1 MPDYIYLLKNRL
13 SVHQRNALEHIREAA
28 REAGM
33 TVFLVGG
40 AVRDLTSG
48 SPVFDLDVTVQGN
61 ALKLKKPLEKA
72 GGKLWGEHEPT
83 RTLFFR
89 FPVGVTVEISSA
101 RREEYPKPGKPVY
114 HWDTVLEDLRRR
126 DFTANAMALSL
137 NEHSYGLLMDPL
149 NGVADIEARQLRL
162 VSNYGFI
169 EDPSRLL
176 RATRLVARLG
186 WQLDER
192 TQTRFQN
199 AKEEKA
205 IEALSP
211 HLRGY
216 ELEEIGHE
224 EDGLRVLAAMEAEGW
239 MPYLFPAWTTASVDA
254 PALEEVRK
262 LVTQLQM
269 QGVSPDISAASV
281 HFLTAKLSPKDLA
294 ALKAMFV
301 RPGFVEEWN
310 HLDQAAKDFSKQLSG
325 KEAATPSATW
335 KLFTTAD
342 PQAVLWLGLTTKAP
356 AIQAK
361 YKNFFTVW
369 PEARQKIPYALFQ
382 ELRITPEVPGY
393 EELISRLFLGT
404 IDGELQTE
412 EELRAFLEPYSP
424 PAPPP
429 PVTVRRTRGSKKSE
443 PKARIPVEAEFD
455 GEPPELDDEEAAE
468 EPPGEADEEEDD
480 ESEPEVSLPPA
491 PKKSAKAPVATIPK
505 SQAKSEAKHEV
516 KHEAK
521 HEVKSEA
528 KHEAKQEALH
538 PAGKGHAPPKASVPS
553 AAASPAAMKVP
564 SAPTLHVVTPSKLD
578 KVHVMAKPAKTTAP
592 VVGHASSHPSGHG
605 SGHGHGSASAGKKP
619 VPLKAAVVKSAPAK
633 VVAKP
638 VPSKPVLSKAV
649 KKPVPKPAP
658 AARHAA
664 KNNSHAKKA
673 AVKAPVKANR
683 KPEPVKK
690 SQPAKKS
697 APAKKHR

>member
-13 SVHQRNALEHIREAA
+13 SIHQQNALQHIREAA

-61 ALKLKKPLEKA
+61 ALKLKKTLEKA
-72 GGKLWGEHEPT
+72 GGKLWGEHEPS

-114 HWDTVLEDLRRR
+114 HWDTILEDLRRR

-162 VSNYGFI
+162 VSNYGFL
-169 EDPSRLL
+169 EEPSRLL

-186 WQLDER
+186 WELDER

-211 HLRGY
+211 YHRGY

-224 EDGLRVLAAMEAEGW
+224 EDGLRVLAAMEAQGW
-239 MPYLFPAWTTASVDA
+239 MHHLFPAWSTASADA
-254 PALEEVRK
+254 PGLEEMRK

-269 QGVSPDISAASV
+269 QGVSPDISAASM
-281 HFLTAKLSPKDLA
+281 HYLTARLSPKDLS
-294 ALKAMFV
+294 ALKAMSV
-301 RPGFVEEWN
+301 RPGFVEEWDN
-310 HLDQAAKDFSKQLSG
+310 LDHAAKEFNKQLNG

-342 PQAVLWLGLTTKAP
+342 PQAVLWLGLTSKVP

-369 PEARQKIPYALFQ
+369 PEARQKVPHALLQ

-393 EELISRLFLGT
+393 EEMISGLFLGI
-404 IDGELQTE
+404 IDGKLETE
-412 EELRAFLEPYSP
+412 EQLRAFLEPYSP

-429 PVTVRRTRGSKKSE
+429 PVTVRRTRASKKGAE
-443 PKARIPVEAEFD
+443 PKTKIPVEDAAFD
-455 GEPPELDDEEAAE
+455 GEPLELDDEEASE
-468 EPPGEADEEEDD
+468 EVEEDGGD
-480 ESEPEVSLPPA
+480 EKGEPEDTFA
-491 PKKSAKAPVATIPK
+491 PVAKKSAPVPKNAHAVKESGNGAVKAQATLKPEAPA
-505 SQAKSEAKHEV
+505 AKV
-516 KHEAK
+516 
-521 HEVKSEA
+521 
-528 KHEAKQEALH
+528 
-538 PAGKGHAPPKASVPS
+538 
-553 AAASPAAMKVP
+553 SPAASKA
-564 SAPTLHVVTPSKLD
+564 APNPILHVVAPSKPA
-578 KVHVMAKPAKTTAP
+578 KVHVMAKAAKPTAP
-592 VVGHASSHPSGHG
+592 APSRPV
-605 SGHGHGSASAGKKP
+605 SHGHTAVPAGKKALP
-619 VPLKAAVVKSAPAK
+619 MKAAAVKAVPVKAVPVKAAPA
-633 VVAKP
+633 
-638 VPSKPVLSKAV
+638 KPVLSKAV
-649 KKPVPKPAP
+649 RRVPVKPPP
-658 AARHAA
+658 AAKHAA
-664 KNNSHAKKA
+664 KSTTQAKKA
-673 AVKAPVKANR
+673 APPKPTAKAHKS
-683 KPEPVKK
+683 PEPAKK
-690 SQPAKKS
+690 SLPAKKS
-697 APAKKHR
+697 APARKHR

>member
-13 SVHQRNALEHIREAA
+13 SIHQRNALEHIREAA
-28 REAGM
+28 RDAGM
-33 TVFLVGG
+33 TVFLAGG

-72 GGKLWGEHEPT
+72 GGKVWGEHEPT
-83 RTLFFR
+83 RTLFLR

-199 AKEEKA
+199 AKEEKT

-239 MPYLFPAWTTASVDA
+239 MPYLFPAWTTASADA
-254 PALEEVRK
+254 TALEEMRK

-269 QGVSPDISAASV
+269 QGVSPDISAASF
-281 HFLTAKLSPKDLA
+281 HFLTAKLSTKDLA
-294 ALKAMFV
+294 ALKGMFV

-310 HLDQAAKDFSKQLSG
+310 NLDHAAKDFNKQLSG
-325 KEAATPSATW
+325 KDAATPSATW

-342 PQAVLWLGLTTKAP
+342 PQAVLWLGLTSKSP

-382 ELRITPEVPGY
+382 ELRITPEVPRY
-393 EELISRLFLGT
+393 DELIARLFLGT
-404 IDGELQTE
+404 IDGELETE
-412 EELRAFLEPYSP
+412 GQLRAFLEPYSP

-429 PVTVRRTRGSKKSE
+429 PVTVRRTRGSKKTE
-443 PKARIPVEAEFD
+443 PKAKIPVEAEFD
-455 GEPPELDDEEAAE
+455 GEPPELDDEDAAE
-468 EPPGEADEEEDD
+468 EPVEEADDEED
-480 ESEPEVSLPPA
+480 EPEVSLPPL
-491 PKKSAKAPVATIPK
+491 PKKNATAPVTTIPR
-505 SQAKSEAKHEV
+505 
-516 KHEAK
+516 
-521 HEVKSEA
+521 SEA
-528 KHEAKQEALH
+528 KHEATKAH
-538 PAGKGHAPPKASVPS
+538 SSPKANAPG
-553 AAASPAAMKVP
+553 AAASPAASKTA
-564 SAPTLHVVTPSKLD
+564 STLHVVAPSKPD
-578 KVHVMAKPAKTTAP
+578 KVHVMAKPAKAI
-592 VVGHASSHPSGHG
+592 
-605 SGHGHGSASAGKKP
+605 
-619 VPLKAAVVKSAPAK
+619 AAAPA
-633 VVAKP
+633 P
-638 VPSKPVLSKAV
+638 GHT
-649 KKPVPKPAP
+649 PKPAP
-658 AARHAA
+658 AAKQALPMKATAAKPAPAKAAAKPVPAKSIPSKPVPAKPVLSKLVKRPPAKPAPVAKHAA
-664 KNNSHAKKA
+664 KNSTHAKKA
-673 AVKAPVKANR
+673 TVKAPVKPHKKA
-683 KPEPVKK
+683 EPLKK
-690 SQPAKKS
+690 SHPAKKA
-697 APAKKHR
+697 APARKHR

>member
-13 SVHQRNALEHIREAA
+13 SIHQQNALEHIRAAA

-61 ALKLKKPLEKA
+61 ALKLKKTLEKA
-72 GGKLWGEHEPT
+72 GGKLWGEHEPS

-114 HWDTVLEDLRRR
+114 HWDTILEDLRRR

-186 WQLDER
+186 WELDER
-192 TQTRFQN
+192 TRTRFQN

-211 HLRGY
+211 YNRGY

-239 MPYLFPAWTTASVDA
+239 MHSLFAPWSTASADQT
-254 PALEEVRK
+254 ALEEMRK
-262 LVTQLQM
+262 LATQLQM
-269 QGVSPDISAASV
+269 QGVSPDISAAST
-281 HFLTAKLSPKDLA
+281 HFLTAKLAPKDLA

-310 HLDQAAKDFSKQLSG
+310 NLDHGAKEFNKQLSG

-342 PQAVLWLGLTTKAP
+342 PQAVLWLGLTSKSP
-356 AIQAK
+356 VIQGK
-361 YKNFFTVW
+361 YKSFFTVW
-369 PEARQKIPYALFQ
+369 PEARQKIPHALLQ

-393 EELISRLFLGT
+393 EAMISGLFLGV
-404 IDGELQTE
+404 IDGKLETE
-412 EELRAFLEPYSP
+412 EQLRAFLEPYSP

-429 PVTVRRTRGSKKSE
+429 PVTVRRTRGSKKAGE
-443 PKARIPVEAEFD
+443 AKAKIPV
-455 GEPPELDDEEAAE
+455 EEAAE
-468 EPPGEADEEEDD
+468 ESAFDAEPLDLDD
-480 ESEPEVSLPPA
+480 E
-491 PKKSAKAPVATIPK
+491 
-505 SQAKSEAKHEV
+505 
-516 KHEAK
+516 
-521 HEVKSEA
+521 
-528 KHEAKQEALH
+528 
-538 PAGKGHAPPKASVPS
+538 
-553 AAASPAAMKVP
+553 
-564 SAPTLHVVTPSKLD
+564 
-578 KVHVMAKPAKTTAP
+578 
-592 VVGHASSHPSGHG
+592 
-605 SGHGHGSASAGKKP
+605 
-619 VPLKAAVVKSAPAK
+619 
-633 VVAKP
+633 
-638 VPSKPVLSKAV
+638 
-649 KKPVPKPAP
+649 
-658 AARHAA
+658 
-664 KNNSHAKKA
+664 
-673 AVKAPVKANR
+673 
-683 KPEPVKK
+683 
-690 SQPAKKS
+690 
-697 APAKKHR
+697 

>member
-13 SVHQRNALEHIREAA
+13 SIHQRNALEHIRSAA

-61 ALKLKKPLEKA
+61 ALKLKKALEKA
-72 GGKLWGEHEPT
+72 GGKLWGEHEPS

-114 HWDTVLEDLRRR
+114 HWDTILEDLRRR

-169 EDPSRLL
+169 EDPARLL

-199 AKEEKA
+199 SKDEKA

-211 HLRGY
+211 YLRGY
-216 ELEEIGHE
+216 ELEEIAHE

-239 MPYLFPAWTTASVDA
+239 MQALFPAWTTAAADA
-254 PALEEVRK
+254 PALEEMRK

-281 HFLTAKLSPKDLA
+281 HYLTEKLAPKDLA
-294 ALKAMFV
+294 ALKALFV

-310 HLDQAAKDFSKQLSG
+310 NLDNAAKEFNKQLSG

-342 PQAVLWLGLTTKAP
+342 PQAVLWLGLTSKSP

-369 PEARQKIPYALFQ
+369 PEAKQKVPHALFQ

-393 EELISRLFLGT
+393 EEMISLLFLGI
-404 IDGELQTE
+404 IDGKLETDEQ
-412 EELRAFLEPYSP
+412 LRAFLQPYSP

-429 PVTVRRTRGSKKSE
+429 PVTVRRTRGSKKSGE
-443 PKARIPVEAEFD
+443 AKKIAVEEAAFD
-455 GEPPELDDEEAAE
+455 GDALELDDENAAE
-468 EPPGEADEEEDD
+468 DIVEDVDADADDDDSEPPI
-480 ESEPEVSLPPA
+480 SIPPA
-491 PKKSAKAPVATIPK
+491 PKKSAAPKKSVAENGAEK
-505 SQAKSEAKHEV
+505 QAPHPTASAKHE
-516 KHEAK
+516 
-521 HEVKSEA
+521 
-528 KHEAKQEALH
+528 
-538 PAGKGHAPPKASVPS
+538 
-553 AAASPAAMKVP
+553 
-564 SAPTLHVVTPSKLD
+564 
-578 KVHVMAKPAKTTAP
+578 P
-592 VVGHASSHPSGHG
+592 V
-605 SGHGHGSASAGKKP
+605 
-619 VPLKAAVVKSAPAK
+619 
-633 VVAKP
+633 
-638 VPSKPVLSKAV
+638 
-649 KKPVPKPAP
+649 
-658 AARHAA
+658 
-664 KNNSHAKKA
+664 
-673 AVKAPVKANR
+673 AVKAPVVAKPAPGPSLHVVAPGKTAKVHVMV
-683 KPEPVKK
+683 KPEKPAPATAKGAPIQPHKPAASHAPSHPPSHAQAPAKKATPIKAAAKATHAKAVSSKAAPAKPAKHPAVKAAPPAKTAAKNGSHGKKAVAKAPAKPVHKK
-690 SQPAKKS
+690 PEPAKKS
-697 APAKKHR
+697 APAKKAAPAKKHR

>member
-13 SVHQRNALEHIREAA
+13 SIHQRNALDHIRQAA

-61 ALKLKKPLEKA
+61 ALKLKKALEKA
-72 GGKLWGEHEPT
+72 GGKLWGEHEPS

-114 HWDTVLEDLRRR
+114 YWDTILEDLRRR

-169 EDPSRLL
+169 EDPARLL

-186 WQLDER
+186 WELDER

-205 IEALSP
+205 IEALSAYN
-211 HLRGY
+211 RGY

-239 MPYLFPAWTTASVDA
+239 MHSLFPAWSTASADA
-254 PALEEVRK
+254 AALEEMRK

-269 QGVSPDISAASV
+269 QGVSPDISAASM
-281 HFLTAKLSPKDLA
+281 HYLTAKLSAKDLSS
-294 ALKAMFV
+294 LKSMFV

-310 HLDQAAKDFSKQLSG
+310 HLDHAAKEFNKQLTG

-335 KLFTTAD
+335 KLFTSGD
-342 PQAVLWLGLTTKAP
+342 PQAVLWLGLTSKAP
-356 AIQAK
+356 AVQAK

-369 PEARQKIPYALFQ
+369 PEARQKIPHALLQ

-393 EELISRLFLGT
+393 DEMISRLFLGV
-404 IDGELQTE
+404 IDGHLETE
-412 EELRAFLEPYSP
+412 EQLRAFLEPYSP

-429 PVTVRRTRGSKKSE
+429 PVTVRRTRGSRKTAEAKN
-443 PKARIPVEAEFD
+443 KIPLEAAFD
-455 GEPPELDDEEAAE
+455 GDALDL
-468 EPPGEADEEEDD
+468 DEEEAGEEVVE
-480 ESEPEVSLPPA
+480 ESEEDEGETPVSLPPVA
-491 PKKSAKAPVATIPK
+491 KKGASATRKSLPETMPVPPA
-505 SQAKSEAKHEV
+505 AKSSAP
-516 KHEAK
+516 
-521 HEVKSEA
+521 VKSEA
-528 KHEAKQEALH
+528 PAAK
-538 PAGKGHAPPKASVPS
+538 
-553 AAASPAAMKVP
+553 ASPASAKAAP
-564 SAPTLHVVTPSKLD
+564 SPTLHVVAPGKQA
-578 KVHVMAKPAKTTAP
+578 KVHVMAKPAKPSPPAP
-592 VVGHASSHPSGHG
+592 ARAVSHPPSHT
-605 SGHGHGSASAGKKP
+605 HGSANKKATPMKAAPAKAAAAKP
-619 VPLKAAVVKSAPAK
+619 VPAKSVPHKVVPRPVVKAASAIKPVAKSNTHGKKTAAKAPAK
-633 VVAKP
+633 VH
-638 VPSKPVLSKAV
+638 
-649 KKPVPKPAP
+649 KK
-658 AARHAA
+658 
-664 KNNSHAKKA
+664 S
-673 AVKAPVKANR
+673 
-683 KPEPVKK
+683 EPVKK
-690 SQPAKKS
+690 SQPAKKP
-697 APAKKHR
+697 APARKHR

>member
-13 SVHQRNALEHIREAA
+13 SIHQRNALEHIRLAA

-61 ALKLKKPLEKA
+61 ALKLKKALEKA
-72 GGKLWGEHEPT
+72 GGKLWGEHEPS

-114 HWDTVLEDLRRR
+114 HWDTILEDLRRR

-169 EDPSRLL
+169 EDPARLL

-199 AKEEKA
+199 SKEEKA

-211 HLRGY
+211 YHRGY
-216 ELEEIGHE
+216 ELEEIAHE

-239 MPYLFPAWTTASVDA
+239 MQALFPAWTTASADA
-254 PALEEVRK
+254 PALEEMRK

-281 HFLTAKLSPKDLA
+281 QYLTAKLAHKDLA
-294 ALKAMFV
+294 ALKALFV

-310 HLDQAAKDFSKQLSG
+310 NLDNAAKEFNKQLSG

-342 PQAVLWLGLTTKAP
+342 PQAVLWLGLTTKTP

-369 PEARQKIPYALFQ
+369 PEARQKVPHALFQ

-393 EELISRLFLGT
+393 DEMLSQLFLGI
-404 IDGELQTE
+404 IDGKLESE
-412 EELRAFLEPYSP
+412 EQLRAFLEPYSP

-429 PVTVRRTRGSKKSE
+429 PVTVRRTRGSKKSGE
-443 PKARIPVEAEFD
+443 AKKIAVEEAAFD
-455 GEPPELDDEEAAE
+455 GDALELDDDEVVEDL
-468 EPPGEADEEEDD
+468 ADEPEEDD
-480 ESEPEVSLPPA
+480 GELPIPPA
-491 PKKSAKAPVATIPK
+491 PKKSVASKK
-505 SQAKSEAKHEV
+505 SLPENGAEQGTPHPAVSAKHEPVAV
-516 KHEAK
+516 KAPAA
-521 HEVKSEA
+521 VK
-528 KHEAKQEALH
+528 
-538 PAGKGHAPPKASVPS
+538 P
-553 AAASPAAMKVP
+553 AASPAHHAV
-564 SAPTLHVVTPSKLD
+564 APGKTA
-578 KVHVMAKPAKTTAP
+578 KVHVMAKPTKVASSPTAHRAP
-592 VVGHASSHPSGHG
+592 VQPAKSAAGHASAGHASSHPPSHPP
-605 SGHGHGSASAGKKP
+605 AKKATP
-619 VPLKAAVVKSAPAK
+619 IKAAVKAAPVKGVS
-633 VVAKP
+633 
-638 VPSKPVLSKAV
+638 SKAV
-649 KKPVPKPAP
+649 PAKPAKRPVAKPAP
-658 AARHAA
+658 AAKTVA
-664 KNNSHAKKA
+664 KNSNHANHGKKA
-673 AVKAPVKANR
+673 VAKAPAKPVHK
-683 KPEPVKK
+683 KPEL
-690 SQPAKKS
+690 AKKS
-697 APAKKHR
+697 APAKKAVPAKKHR

>member
-13 SVHQRNALEHIREAA
+13 SIHQRNALEHIRSAA

-61 ALKLKKPLEKA
+61 ALKLKKTLEKS
-72 GGKLWGEHEPT
+72 GGKLWGEHEPS

-89 FPVGVTVEISSA
+89 FPVGGTVEISSA

-114 HWDTVLEDLRRR
+114 HWDTILEDLRRR

-162 VSNYGFI
+162 VSNYGFL
-169 EDPSRLL
+169 EEPSRLL

-199 AKEEKA
+199 SKEEGA
-205 IEALSP
+205 IEALSAY
-211 HLRGY
+211 HRGY

-239 MPYLFPAWTTASVDA
+239 MHHLFPAWTTAQADA
-254 PALEEVRK
+254 AALEEMRK

-269 QGVSPDISAASV
+269 QGVSPDISAVSV
-281 HFLTAKLSPKDLA
+281 HYLTAKLSAKDLA
-294 ALKAMFV
+294 ALKATFV

-310 HLDQAAKDFSKQLSG
+310 NLDHAAKEFNKQLLG

-342 PQAVLWLGLTTKAP
+342 PQAVLWLGLTSKSP
-356 AIQAK
+356 AVQAK

-369 PEARQKIPYALFQ
+369 PEARQKVPHALLQ

-393 EELISRLFLGT
+393 EEMISGLFLGV
-404 IDGELQTE
+404 IDGKLESE
-412 EELRAFLEPYSP
+412 EQLRAFLEPYSP

-429 PVTVRRTRGSKKSE
+429 PVTIRRSRGSKKTGE
-443 PKARIPVEAEFD
+443 AKGKIPVEAAEAAFEGD
-455 GEPPELDDEEAAE
+455 PLELDDEDLVEEA
-468 EPPGEADEEEDD
+468 EDD
-480 ESEPEVSLPPA
+480 EETEPTVSLPPP
-491 PKKSAKAPVATIPK
+491 PKKI
-505 SQAKSEAKHEV
+505 
-516 KHEAK
+516 
-521 HEVKSEA
+521 
-528 KHEAKQEALH
+528 
-538 PAGKGHAPPKASVPS
+538 
-553 AAASPAAMKVP
+553 
-564 SAPTLHVVTPSKLD
+564 
-578 KVHVMAKPAKTTAP
+578 
-592 VVGHASSHPSGHG
+592 
-605 SGHGHGSASAGKKP
+605 
-619 VPLKAAVVKSAPAK
+619 
-633 VVAKP
+633 VVA
-638 VPSKPVLSKAV
+638 
-649 KKPVPKPAP
+649 
-658 AARHAA
+658 
-664 KNNSHAKKA
+664 AKK
-673 AVKAPVKANR
+673 
-683 KPEPVKK
+683 
-690 SQPAKKS
+690 
-697 APAKKHR
+697 

>member
-1 MPDYIYLLKNRL
+1 MPHYIYLLKNRL
-13 SVHQRNALEHIREAA
+13 SIHQQNALEHIRAAA

-48 SPVFDLDVTVQGN
+48 SPVLDLDVTVQGN

-169 EDPSRLL
+169 EDPARLL

-205 IEALSP
+205 IEALSAY
-211 HLRGY
+211 HRGY

-239 MPYLFPAWTTASVDA
+239 MHSLFAPWSPASADQT
-254 PALEEVRK
+254 ALEEMRK

-269 QGVSPDISAASV
+269 QGVSPDISAASM
-281 HFLTAKLSPKDLA
+281 HFLTAKLAPKDLS

-301 RPGFVEEWN
+301 RPGFVEEWDN
-310 HLDQAAKDFSKQLSG
+310 LDHAAKEFNKQLSG

-342 PQAVLWLGLTTKAP
+342 PQAVLWLGLTSKAP
-356 AIQAK
+356 AVQAK

-369 PEARQKIPYALFQ
+369 PEARQKIPHALLQ

-393 EELISRLFLGT
+393 DEMISRLFLGV
-404 IDGELQTE
+404 IDGELETE
-412 EELRAFLEPYSP
+412 EQLRAFLEPYSP

-429 PVTVRRTRGSKKSE
+429 PVTVRRTRGSKKSAE
-443 PKARIPVEAEFD
+443 KSKVAVEAAFD
-455 GEPPELDDEEAAE
+455 GDADDALPLDDDEAAE
-468 EPPGEADEEEDD
+468 EPVEDVEDEDEGEGEGD
-480 ESEPEVSLPPA
+480 SEP
-491 PKKSAKAPVATIPK
+491 PV
-505 SQAKSEAKHEV
+505 
-516 KHEAK
+516 
-521 HEVKSEA
+521 
-528 KHEAKQEALH
+528 
-538 PAGKGHAPPKASVPS
+538 
-553 AAASPAAMKVP
+553 
-564 SAPTLHVVTPSKLD
+564 
-578 KVHVMAKPAKTTAP
+578 
-592 VVGHASSHPSGHG
+592 
-605 SGHGHGSASAGKKP
+605 
-619 VPLKAAVVKSAPAK
+619 
-633 VVAKP
+633 
-638 VPSKPVLSKAV
+638 
-649 KKPVPKPAP
+649 
-658 AARHAA
+658 
-664 KNNSHAKKA
+664 
-673 AVKAPVKANR
+673 
-683 KPEPVKK
+683 
-690 SQPAKKS
+690 
-697 APAKKHR
+697 

>member
-13 SVHQRNALEHIREAA
+13 SLHQRNALDQIRLAA

-61 ALKLKKPLEKA
+61 ALKLKKTLEKA
-72 GGKLWGEHEPT
+72 GGKLWGEHEPS

-101 RREEYPKPGKPVY
+101 RREEYPKPGKPIY
-114 HWDTVLEDLRRR
+114 HWDTILEDLRRR

-169 EDPSRLL
+169 EDPARLL

-199 AKEEKA
+199 SKEEKA
-205 IEALSP
+205 IEALSAY
-211 HLRGY
+211 HRGY

-239 MPYLFPAWTTASVDA
+239 MHYLFPAWTTASADA
-254 PALEEVRK
+254 TALEEMRK

-269 QGVSPDISAASV
+269 QGVSPDISAVSV
-281 HFLTAKLSPKDLA
+281 HYLTAKLSAKDLA
-294 ALKAMFV
+294 ALKALFV

-310 HLDQAAKDFSKQLSG
+310 SLDNAAKEFNKQLMG

-335 KLFTTAD
+335 KLFTSAD
-342 PQAVLWLGLTTKAP
+342 PQAVLWLGLTSKSP
-356 AIQAK
+356 AVQAK

-369 PEARQKIPYALFQ
+369 PEARQKVPHALLQ

-393 EELISRLFLGT
+393 DEMISRLFLGV
-404 IDGELQTE
+404 IDGNLETE
-412 EELRAFLEPYSP
+412 EQLRAFLGPYSP

-429 PVTVRRTRGSKKSE
+429 PVTVRRTRGSKKSGE
-443 PKARIPVEAEFD
+443 KTKVLVEAAFD
-455 GEPPELDDEEAAE
+455 GDADDVLPLDEEEPAE
-468 EPPGEADEEEDD
+468 EPIEDAEDEDD
-480 ESEPEVSLPPA
+480 GDTEPPVSLPPA
-491 PKKSAKAPVATIPK
+491 AKKAAPAPRK
-505 SQAKSEAKHEV
+505 SPAESQPVPPPISPAVKPSPSTRPEAP
-516 KHEAK
+516 
-521 HEVKSEA
+521 SS
-528 KHEAKQEALH
+528 
-538 PAGKGHAPPKASVPS
+538 KG
-553 AAASPAAMKVP
+553 SPAAAKSTP
-564 SAPTLHVVTPSKLD
+564 SPALHVVAPAKQA
-578 KVHVMAKPAKTTAP
+578 KVHVMAKQPAKPAP
-592 VVGHASSHPSGHG
+592 PPPPPPNRGHSSKPFPNHAPSHPHAPSH
-605 SGHGHGSASAGKKP
+605 SHAPAGKKALP
-619 VPLKAAVVKSAPAK
+619 MKPLPAKAAAAKHVPAKSVPSKSVPAK
-633 VVAKP
+633 VVRGPVAKP
-638 VPSKPVLSKAV
+638 AVKHGPPSKKT
-649 KKPVPKPAP
+649 
-658 AARHAA
+658 
-664 KNNSHAKKA
+664 
-673 AVKAPVKANR
+673 AVKAPVK
-683 KPEPVKK
+683 VHKK
-690 SQPAKKS
+690 SEPAKKS
-697 APAKKHR
+697 HPAKKPVPARKHK

>member
-13 SVHQRNALEHIREAA
+13 SPHQQNALQHIREAA
-28 REAGM
+28 RDAGM
-33 TVFLVGG
+33 TIFLVGG

-72 GGKLWGEHEPT
+72 GGKLWGEHEPS

-114 HWDTVLEDLRRR
+114 HWDTILEDLRRR

-169 EDPSRLL
+169 EEPSRLL

-186 WQLDER
+186 WELDER

-199 AKEEKA
+199 AKEENA

-211 HLRGY
+211 YHRGY

-224 EDGLRVLAAMEAEGW
+224 DDGLRVLTAMEAQGW
-239 MPYLFPAWTTASVDA
+239 MHHLFPAWSTASADA
-254 PALEEVRK
+254 PGLEEMRK

-269 QGVSPDISAASV
+269 QSVSPDISAASM
-281 HFLTAKLSPKDLA
+281 HFLTAKLSPKDLT

-301 RPGFVEEWN
+301 RPGFVEEWDN
-310 HLDQAAKDFSKQLSG
+310 LDHAAREFNKQLSG

-342 PQAVLWLGLTTKAP
+342 PQAVLWLGLTSKSP
-356 AIQAK
+356 LIQAK

-369 PEARQKIPYALFQ
+369 PEARQKVPHALFQ
-382 ELRITPEVPGY
+382 EMRITPEVPGY
-393 EELISRLFLGT
+393 EEMMSGLFLGV
-404 IDGELQTE
+404 IDGKLETE
-412 EELRAFLEPYSP
+412 EQLRAFLEPYSP

-429 PVTVRRTRGSKKSE
+429 PVTVRRTRGSKKSGE
-443 PKARIPVEAEFD
+443 AKAKIPVEDAGFD
-455 GEPPELDDEEAAE
+455 GEPLDLDEEEAEPIEEVEVEVEDEEA
-468 EPPGEADEEEDD
+468 
-480 ESEPEVSLPPA
+480 ESEPEPEDSFPPVVKKSAPA
-491 PKKSAKAPVATIPK
+491 PKKTLPASESGNGAKTQAAPKPEAPA
-505 SQAKSEAKHEV
+505 AK
-516 KHEAK
+516 
-521 HEVKSEA
+521 
-528 KHEAKQEALH
+528 
-538 PAGKGHAPPKASVPS
+538 
-553 AAASPAAMKVP
+553 ASPAAAKAAP
-564 SAPTLHVVTPSKLD
+564 TPTLHVVAPSKPA
-578 KVHVMAKPAKTTAP
+578 KVHVMAKAAAKPAPPPPSHAH
-592 VVGHASSHPSGHG
+592 GHAHPPVP
-605 SGHGHGSASAGKKP
+605 AGKKALP
-619 VPLKAAVVKSAPAK
+619 MKGAAAKAAPSKAAT
-633 VVAKP
+633 AKP
-638 VPSKPVLSKAV
+638 VPSKAAKHVPAKQAPGAKAAV
-649 KKPVPKPAP
+649 KSAVP
-658 AARHAA
+658 
-664 KNNSHAKKA
+664 AKKA
-673 AVKAPVKANR
+673 APPKSPVKAHKNH
-683 KPEPVKK
+683 E
-690 SQPAKKS
+690 PAKKTLPAKKA

>member
-13 SVHQRNALEHIREAA
+13 SLHQRNALEHIRAAA

-33 TVFLVGG
+33 TVFLAGG

-61 ALKLKKPLEKA
+61 ALKLKKALEKA
-72 GGKLWGEHEPT
+72 GGKLWGEHEPS

-114 HWDTVLEDLRRR
+114 HWDTILEDLRRR

-149 NGVADIEARQLRL
+149 NGVADIEARHLRL

-176 RATRLVARLG
+176 RATRLAARLG
-186 WQLDER
+186 WELDER

-199 AKEEKA
+199 AKEEKS
-205 IEALSP
+205 IEALAP

-224 EDGLRVLAAMEAEGW
+224 EDGLKVLAAMEAQGW
-239 MPYLFPAWTTASVDA
+239 MQYLFPAWTTAAADA
-254 PALEEVRK
+254 TALEEMRK

-269 QGVSPDISAASV
+269 QGVNPDISAASV
-281 HFLTAKLSPKDLA
+281 HHLTAKLASKDLA
-294 ALKAMFV
+294 ALKALFV

-310 HLDQAAKDFSKQLSG
+310 NLDHAAKEFNKQLSG

-335 KLFTTAD
+335 KLFTSAD
-342 PQAVLWLGLTTKAP
+342 PQAVLWLGLTSKTP

-369 PEARQKIPYALFQ
+369 PEARQKIPHALFQ
-382 ELRITPEVPGY
+382 EMRITPEVPGY
-393 EELISRLFLGT
+393 DEMISGLFLGT
-404 IDGELQTE
+404 IDGKLETE
-412 EELRAFLEPYSP
+412 EQLRAFLAPYSP

-429 PVTVRRTRGSKKSE
+429 PVTVRRTRGSKKSAE
-443 PKARIPVEAEFD
+443 PKAKIPEEAVFD
-455 GEPPELDDEEAAE
+455 SEPVDLDEEDVPDEADDDEDSHDDNLEDGPPPPPRKSAAAPAKA
-468 EPPGEADEEEDD
+468 EPKP
-480 ESEPEVSLPPA
+480 
-491 PKKSAKAPVATIPK
+491 AKAP
-505 SQAKSEAKHEV
+505 
-516 KHEAK
+516 
-521 HEVKSEA
+521 
-528 KHEAKQEALH
+528 
-538 PAGKGHAPPKASVPS
+538 
-553 AAASPAAMKVP
+553 AAARTTS
-564 SAPTLHVVTPSKLD
+564 SPTLHVLAPSKPD
-578 KVHVMAKPAKTTAP
+578 KVHVMAKPAKPEAP
-592 VVGHASSHPSGHG
+592 PPPVPAP
-605 SGHGHGSASAGKKP
+605 AGKKALP
-619 VPLKAAVVKSAPAK
+619 IKSAPVKATPAK
-633 VVAKP
+633 GVAAKALPAKTAKP
-638 VPSKPVLSKAV
+638 AKAV
-649 KKPVPKPAP
+649 KKAPVKAAP
-658 AARHAA
+658 VVKHAA
-664 KNNSHAKKA
+664 KSASHAKKA
-673 AVKAPVKANR
+673 PLKPAAKAHK

-690 SQPAKKS
+690 SHPSKKS
-697 APAKKHR
+697 VPVKKHR

>member
-13 SVHQRNALEHIREAA
+13 SIHQRNALDHIRQAA

-61 ALKLKKPLEKA
+61 ALKLKKTLEKA
-72 GGKLWGEHEPT
+72 GGKLWGEHEPS

-114 HWDTVLEDLRRR
+114 HWDTILEDLRRR

-169 EDPSRLL
+169 EDPARLL

-186 WQLDER
+186 WELDER

-205 IEALSP
+205 IEALSAYN
-211 HLRGY
+211 RGY

-239 MPYLFPAWTTASVDA
+239 MHSLFPPWTTASADA
-254 PALEEVRK
+254 AALEEMRK

-269 QGVSPDISAASV
+269 QGVSPDISAVSV
-281 HFLTAKLSPKDLA
+281 HYLTAKLSAKDLS

-310 HLDQAAKDFSKQLSG
+310 NLDHAAKEFNKQLTG

-335 KLFTTAD
+335 KLFTSAD
-342 PQAVLWLGLTTKAP
+342 PQAVLWLGLTSKVP
-356 AIQAK
+356 AVQAK

-369 PEARQKIPYALFQ
+369 PEARQKVPHALLQ

-393 EELISRLFLGT
+393 DEMISRLFLGV
-404 IDGELQTE
+404 IDGNLETE
-412 EELRAFLEPYSP
+412 EQLRAFLEPYSP

-429 PVTVRRTRGSKKSE
+429 PVTVRRTRGSRKTGEAKN
-443 PKARIPVEAEFD
+443 KIPI
-455 GEPPELDDEEAAE
+455 EAAFRSLSPFH
-468 EPPGEADEEEDD
+468 EP
-480 ESEPEVSLPPA
+480 LPACQARSRSATSWSMA
-491 PKKSAKAPVATIPK
+491 PS
-505 SQAKSEAKHEV
+505 SQTK
-516 KHEAK
+516 
-521 HEVKSEA
+521 
-528 KHEAKQEALH
+528 
-538 PAGKGHAPPKASVPS
+538 
-553 AAASPAAMKVP
+553 
-564 SAPTLHVVTPSKLD
+564 
-578 KVHVMAKPAKTTAP
+578 
-592 VVGHASSHPSGHG
+592 
-605 SGHGHGSASAGKKP
+605 
-619 VPLKAAVVKSAPAK
+619 
-633 VVAKP
+633 
-638 VPSKPVLSKAV
+638 
-649 KKPVPKPAP
+649 
-658 AARHAA
+658 
-664 KNNSHAKKA
+664 
-673 AVKAPVKANR
+673 
-683 KPEPVKK
+683 
-690 SQPAKKS
+690 
-697 APAKKHR
+697 

>member
-13 SVHQRNALEHIREAA
+13 SIHQRNALDQITLAA

-72 GGKLWGEHEPT
+72 GGKLWGEHEPS

-114 HWDTVLEDLRRR
+114 HWDTILDDLRRR

-199 AKEEKA
+199 SKEEKA
-205 IEALSP
+205 IEALSAY
-211 HLRGY
+211 HRGY

-239 MPYLFPAWTTASVDA
+239 MHYLFPAWTTAAADA
-254 PALEEVRK
+254 TALEEMRK

-269 QGVSPDISAASV
+269 QGVSPDISAVSV
-281 HFLTAKLSPKDLA
+281 HYLTAKLSPKDLA
-294 ALKAMFV
+294 GLKALFV

-310 HLDQAAKDFSKQLSG
+310 NLDHAAREFNKQLMG

-342 PQAVLWLGLTTKAP
+342 PQAVLWLGLTSKTP
-356 AIQAK
+356 AVQAK

-369 PEARQKIPYALFQ
+369 PEARQKIPHALLQ

-393 EELISRLFLGT
+393 DEMISRLFLGV
-404 IDGELQTE
+404 IDGILETDEQ
-412 EELRAFLEPYSP
+412 LRAFLEPYSP

-429 PVTVRRTRGSKKSE
+429 PVTVRRTRGSKKSGE
-443 PKARIPVEAEFD
+443 KSKVPVEAAFD
-455 GEPPELDDEEAAE
+455 GDADDALQLDEDEAAE
-468 EPPGEADEEEDD
+468 EPIEDVDDEDD
-480 ESEPEVSLPPA
+480 GDSEPPVTLPPA
-491 PKKSAKAPVATIPK
+491 AKKSAPAAKKSPAESQQSSPVEKPSPSTKPEAPPAKAGPSV
-505 SQAKSEAKHEV
+505 AKS
-516 KHEAK
+516 
-521 HEVKSEA
+521 
-528 KHEAKQEALH
+528 
-538 PAGKGHAPPKASVPS
+538 AP
-553 AAASPAAMKVP
+553 SPA
-564 SAPTLHVVTPSKLD
+564 LHVVAPAKQA
-578 KVHVMAKPAKTTAP
+578 KVHVMAKQPGKPTPPPAPPPAP
-592 VVGHASSHPSGHG
+592 NRAQSSKPSPNHAPSHAHP
-605 SGHGHGSASAGKKP
+605 AGKKALP
-619 VPLKAAVVKSAPAK
+619 MKTVPAKAAVAKHVPAK
-633 VVAKP
+633 SVPSKSVPVKMVRGPVAKP
-638 VPSKPVLSKAV
+638 AAVAKPAV
-649 KKPVPKPAP
+649 KHTVPG
-658 AARHAA
+658 
-664 KNNSHAKKA
+664 KKT
-673 AVKAPVKANR
+673 AVKAPVK
-683 KPEPVKK
+683 VQKK
-690 SQPAKKS
+690 LEPAKKPH
-697 APAKKHR
+697 PAKKPVPARKHK

>member
-13 SVHQRNALEHIREAA
+13 SIHQRNALEHIRLAA

-61 ALKLKKPLEKA
+61 ALKLKKTLEKA
-72 GGKLWGEHEPT
+72 GGKLWGEHEPS

-114 HWDTVLEDLRRR
+114 HWDTILEDLRRR

-169 EDPSRLL
+169 EDPARLL

-186 WQLDER
+186 WELDER
-192 TQTRFQN
+192 TRTRFQN
-199 AKEEKA
+199 AKEENA
-205 IEALSP
+205 IEALSAY
-211 HLRGY
+211 HRGY
-216 ELEEIGHE
+216 ELEEIAHE
-224 EDGLRVLAAMEAEGW
+224 EDGLRVLGAMEAEGW
-239 MPYLFPAWTTASVDA
+239 MHHLFPAWTTASADA
-254 PALEEVRK
+254 TALEEMRK

-294 ALKAMFV
+294 ALKATFV
-301 RPGFVEEWN
+301 RPGFIEEWN
-310 HLDQAAKDFSKQLSG
+310 NLDHAAKEFNKQLSG

-342 PQAVLWLGLTTKAP
+342 PQAVLWLGLTSKSP

-369 PEARQKIPYALFQ
+369 PEARQKVPHALLQ

-393 EELISRLFLGT
+393 DEMISRLFLGV
-404 IDGELQTE
+404 IDGNLETE
-412 EELRAFLEPYSP
+412 EQLRAFLEPYSP

-429 PVTVRRTRGSKKSE
+429 PVTVRRTRGSRKSS
-443 PKARIPVEAEFD
+443 EAKSKVPLEAVFD
-455 GEPPELDDEEAAE
+455 GEAL
-468 EPPGEADEEEDD
+468 EPDEEEVAEEATEDIEED
-480 ESEPEVSLPPA
+480 EGEPPVSLPPA
-491 PKKSAKAPVATIPK
+491 AKKTVGASRQTVPESEPSQGGSKPSSAAKHETPSAKASSTA
-505 SQAKSEAKHEV
+505 AK
-516 KHEAK
+516 
-521 HEVKSEA
+521 
-528 KHEAKQEALH
+528 
-538 PAGKGHAPPKASVPS
+538 
-553 AAASPAAMKVP
+553 AAANPAI
-564 SAPTLHVVTPSKLD
+564 HVVAPSKQA
-578 KVHVMAKPAKTTAP
+578 KVHVMAKPAKPASPPPHRAPSHAPKAATA
-592 VVGHASSHPSGHG
+592 HAPSHAPSHAA
-605 SGHGHGSASAGKKP
+605 SHGHGSVHGSAGKKALP
-619 VPLKAAVVKSAPAK
+619 IKAAPAK
-633 VVAKP
+633 TAAKP
-638 VPSKPVLSKAV
+638 VPSKS
-649 KKPVPKPAP
+649 VPAKIVGRP
-658 AARHAA
+658 AA
-664 KNNSHAKKA
+664 
-673 AVKAPVKANR
+673 
-683 KPEPVKK
+683 KPPQGRAGEED
-690 SQPAKKS
+690 SGKS
-697 APAKKHR
+697 ACKSA

>member
-13 SVHQRNALEHIREAA
+13 SPHQQNALQHIREAA
-28 REAGM
+28 RDAGM
-33 TVFLVGG
+33 TIFLVGG

-72 GGKLWGEHEPT
+72 GGKLWGEHEPS

-114 HWDTVLEDLRRR
+114 HWDTILEDLRRR

-169 EDPSRLL
+169 EEPSRLL

-186 WQLDER
+186 WELDER

-199 AKEEKA
+199 AKEENA

-211 HLRGY
+211 YHRGY

-224 EDGLRVLAAMEAEGW
+224 DDGLRVLTAMEAQGW
-239 MPYLFPAWTTASVDA
+239 MHHLFPAWSTASADA
-254 PALEEVRK
+254 PGLEEMRK

-269 QGVSPDISAASV
+269 QSVSPDISAASM
-281 HFLTAKLSPKDLA
+281 HFLTAKLSPKDLT

-301 RPGFVEEWN
+301 RPGFVEEWDN
-310 HLDQAAKDFSKQLSG
+310 LDHAAREFNKQLSG

-342 PQAVLWLGLTTKAP
+342 PQAVLWLGLTSKSP
-356 AIQAK
+356 LIQAK

-369 PEARQKIPYALFQ
+369 PEARQKVPHALFQ
-382 ELRITPEVPGY
+382 EMRITPEVPGY
-393 EELISRLFLGT
+393 EEMMSGLFLGV
-404 IDGELQTE
+404 IDGKLETE
-412 EELRAFLEPYSP
+412 EQLRAFLEPYSP

-429 PVTVRRTRGSKKSE
+429 PVTVRRTRGSKKSGE
-443 PKARIPVEAEFD
+443 AKAKIPVEDAGFD
-455 GEPPELDDEEAAE
+455 GEPLDLDEEEAEPIEEVEVEVEDEEA
-468 EPPGEADEEEDD
+468 
-480 ESEPEVSLPPA
+480 ESEPEPEDSFPPVVKKSAPA
-491 PKKSAKAPVATIPK
+491 PKKTLPASESGNGAKTQAAPKPEAPA
-505 SQAKSEAKHEV
+505 AK
-516 KHEAK
+516 
-521 HEVKSEA
+521 
-528 KHEAKQEALH
+528 
-538 PAGKGHAPPKASVPS
+538 
-553 AAASPAAMKVP
+553 ASPAAAKAAP
-564 SAPTLHVVTPSKLD
+564 TPTLHVVAPSKPA
-578 KVHVMAKPAKTTAP
+578 KVHVMAKAAAKPAPPPPSHAH
-592 VVGHASSHPSGHG
+592 GHAHPPVP
-605 SGHGHGSASAGKKP
+605 AGKKALP
-619 VPLKAAVVKSAPAK
+619 MKGAAAKAAPSKAAT
-633 VVAKP
+633 AKP
-638 VPSKPVLSKAV
+638 VPSKAAKH
-649 KKPVPKPAP
+649 VPAKQAP
-658 AARHAA
+658 AAKAA
-664 KNNSHAKKA
+664 VKSAVPAKKA
-673 AVKAPVKANR
+673 APPKSPVKAHKNH
-683 KPEPVKK
+683 E
-690 SQPAKKS
+690 PAKKTLPAKKA

>member
-13 SVHQRNALEHIREAA
+13 SIHQRNALEHIRSAA

-61 ALKLKKPLEKA
+61 ALKLKKALEKA
-72 GGKLWGEHEPT
+72 GGKLWGEHEPS

-101 RREEYPKPGKPVY
+101 RREEYPKPGKPLY
-114 HWDTVLEDLRRR
+114 HWSTILEDLRRR

-169 EDPSRLL
+169 EDPARLL

-199 AKEEKA
+199 SKEEKA

-211 HLRGY
+211 YLRGY
-216 ELEEIGHE
+216 ELEEIAHE
-224 EDGLRVLAAMEAEGW
+224 EDGLRVLAAMEAAGW
-239 MPYLFPAWTTASVDA
+239 MQALFPAWTTAAADA
-254 PALEEVRK
+254 PALEEMRK

-281 HFLTAKLSPKDLA
+281 QYLTAKLAPKDLA
-294 ALKAMFV
+294 AIKALFV

-310 HLDQAAKDFSKQLSG
+310 HLDNAAKEFNKQLSG

-342 PQAVLWLGLTTKAP
+342 PQAVLWLGLTSKSP

-369 PEARQKIPYALFQ
+369 PEARQKVPHALFQ

-393 EELISRLFLGT
+393 DEMLSLLFLGI
-404 IDGELQTE
+404 IDGKLESE
-412 EELRAFLEPYSP
+412 EQLRAFLQPYSP

-429 PVTVRRTRGSKKSE
+429 PVTIRRTRGSKKSGE
-443 PKARIPVEAEFD
+443 AKKIAVEEAAFD
-455 GEPPELDDEEAAE
+455 GDALELDDEEAAE
-468 EPPGEADEEEDD
+468 ETVEDADADD
-480 ESEPEVSLPPA
+480 DDSEPPISLPPA
-491 PKKSAKAPVATIPK
+491 AKKSAAPKKSLPENGAEKQAVHSPV
-505 SQAKSEAKHEV
+505 S
-516 KHEAK
+516 
-521 HEVKSEA
+521 
-528 KHEAKQEALH
+528 
-538 PAGKGHAPPKASVPS
+538 
-553 AAASPAAMKVP
+553 
-564 SAPTLHVVTPSKLD
+564 
-578 KVHVMAKPAKTTAP
+578 AKPAP
-592 VVGHASSHPSGHG
+592 V
-605 SGHGHGSASAGKKP
+605 
-619 VPLKAAVVKSAPAK
+619 
-633 VVAKP
+633 
-638 VPSKPVLSKAV
+638 
-649 KKPVPKPAP
+649 
-658 AARHAA
+658 
-664 KNNSHAKKA
+664 
-673 AVKAPVKANR
+673 AVKAPVVSKPAPHPSLHVVAPGKTAKVHVMVKPEKHTPASAKGAPIQPPKPAAGHGPSHGPSHGHAPAKKATPIKAAAKAAPAKAVSSKAVPVKPSKHPAVKAAPAAKTAAKNSSHGKKAVAKAPAKPVHK

-690 SQPAKKS
+690 SAPAKK
-697 APAKKHR
+697 ATPAKKHR

>member
-13 SVHQRNALEHIREAA
+13 SIHQRNALDQIRLAA

-61 ALKLKKPLEKA
+61 ALKLKKTLEKA
-72 GGKLWGEHEPT
+72 GGKLWGEHEPS

-114 HWDTVLEDLRRR
+114 HWDTILEDLRRR

-205 IEALSP
+205 IEALSEY
-211 HLRGY
+211 HRGY

-239 MPYLFPAWTTASVDA
+239 MHSLFPHWTTASADA
-254 PALEEVRK
+254 AALEEMRK

-269 QGVSPDISAASV
+269 QGVSPDISAVSV
-281 HFLTAKLSPKDLA
+281 HYLTAKLSAKDLA
-294 ALKAMFV
+294 ALKATFV

-310 HLDQAAKDFSKQLSG
+310 HLDNAAKEFNKQLLG

-342 PQAVLWLGLTTKAP
+342 PQAVLWLGLTSKAP
-356 AIQAK
+356 AVQTK
-361 YKNFFTVW
+361 YKNFFSVW
-369 PEARQKIPYALFQ
+369 PEARQKIPHALLQ

-393 EELISRLFLGT
+393 DEMISRLFLGV
-404 IDGELQTE
+404 IDGNLETE
-412 EELRAFLEPYSP
+412 EQLRAFLEPYSP

-429 PVTVRRTRGSKKSE
+429 PVTVRRTRGSKKSGE
-443 PKARIPVEAEFD
+443 KAKVLVEAAFD
-455 GEPPELDDEEAAE
+455 GDADGDDVSPLDEDEVTEEPIEDLGDEDDSEPPA
-468 EPPGEADEEEDD
+468 
-480 ESEPEVSLPPA
+480 SLPPPA
-491 PKKSAKAPVATIPK
+491 KKSVPALKK
-505 SQAKSEAKHEV
+505 SSVEGQPS
-516 KHEAK
+516 
-521 HEVKSEA
+521 S
-528 KHEAKQEALH
+528 
-538 PAGKGHAPPKASVPS
+538 PAGKPSPGTKPEASS
-553 AAASPAAMKVP
+553 SKASPAAAKPAP
-564 SAPTLHVVTPSKLD
+564 SPGLHVVAPAKQT
-578 KVHVMAKPAKTTAP
+578 KVHVMAKQPAKPAP
-592 VVGHASSHPSGHG
+592 SPAPNKAHASKNSHDHAPSHA
-605 SGHGHGSASAGKKP
+605 HPAGKKASPMKPAPAKAPAAKHVPAKSVPSKSVPAKVVRGP
-619 VPLKAAVVKSAPAK
+619 VARPAVVAKPAVKHSAPSKKTAAKAPAK
-633 VVAKP
+633 VQ
-638 VPSKPVLSKAV
+638 
-649 KKPVPKPAP
+649 KKP
-658 AARHAA
+658 
-664 KNNSHAKKA
+664 
-673 AVKAPVKANR
+673 
-683 KPEPVKK
+683 E
-690 SQPAKKS
+690 PAKKS
-697 APAKKHR
+697 HPAKKPAPAKKHK

>member
-13 SVHQRNALEHIREAA
+13 SIHQQNTLQHIREAA

-61 ALKLKKPLEKA
+61 ALKLKKALEKA
-72 GGKLWGEHEPT
+72 GGKLWGEHEAS

-114 HWDTVLEDLRRR
+114 HWDTILEDLRRR

-162 VSNYGFI
+162 VSNYGFL
-169 EDPSRLL
+169 EEPSRLL

-186 WQLDER
+186 WELDER
-192 TQTRFQN
+192 TRTRFQN

-211 HLRGY
+211 YHRGY

-239 MPYLFPAWTTASVDA
+239 MHHLFPAWTTASADA
-254 PALEEVRK
+254 AGLEEMRK

-269 QGVSPDISAASV
+269 QGVSPDISAASM
-281 HFLTAKLSPKDLA
+281 HFLTARLSPKDLS

-301 RPGFVEEWN
+301 RPGFVEEWDN
-310 HLDQAAKDFSKQLSG
+310 LDHEAKEFNKQLSG

-342 PQAVLWLGLTTKAP
+342 PQAVLWLGLTSKSP

-369 PEARQKIPYALFQ
+369 PEARQKVPHALLQ

-393 EELISRLFLGT
+393 EEMMSGLFLGV
-404 IDGELQTE
+404 IDGKLETDEQ
-412 EELRAFLEPYSP
+412 LRAFLEPYSP

-429 PVTVRRTRGSKKSE
+429 PVTVRRTRGSKKAGE
-443 PKARIPVEAEFD
+443 AKAKIPVEEAAFD
-455 GEPPELDDEEAAE
+455 GEPLELDDEEAIE
-468 EPPGEADEEEDD
+468 EVDEEEG
-480 ESEPEVSLPPA
+480 EPEDSFPPVA
-491 PKKSAKAPVATIPK
+491 KKSAPSKKAVSESESGNGA
-505 SQAKSEAKHEV
+505 AKPQSKPEP
-516 KHEAK
+516 
-521 HEVKSEA
+521 
-528 KHEAKQEALH
+528 
-538 PAGKGHAPPKASVPS
+538 PAAKASPGK
-553 AAASPAAMKVP
+553 AAPN
-564 SAPTLHVVTPSKLD
+564 PTLHVVAPSKTA
-578 KVHVMAKPAKTTAP
+578 KVHVMTKAAKPSPAPSRPPNHAHSPVPASKKALPMKAAAVKSPPAKAPAAKPVASKVIQRAALKPPPAAKPA
-592 VVGHASSHPSGHG
+592 
-605 SGHGHGSASAGKKP
+605 
-619 VPLKAAVVKSAPAK
+619 AK
-633 VVAKP
+633 GNA
-638 VPSKPVLSKAV
+638 
-649 KKPVPKPAP
+649 
-658 AARHAA
+658 
-664 KNNSHAKKA
+664 HAKKA
-673 AVKAPVKANR
+673 APPKAPAKAH
-683 KPEPVKK
+683 KKAEPAKK
-690 SQPAKKS
+690 SPPAKKS
-697 APAKKHR
+697 APARKHR

>member
-1 MPDYIYLLKNRL
+1 MPDYIYLLKHRL
-13 SVHQRNALEHIREAA
+13 SIHQQNALQHIREAA

-33 TVFLVGG
+33 TVFLAGG

-72 GGKLWGEHEPT
+72 GGKLWGEHEPS

-114 HWDTVLEDLRRR
+114 HWDTILEDLRRR

-162 VSNYGFI
+162 VSNYGFL
-169 EDPSRLL
+169 EEPSRLL

-186 WQLDER
+186 WELDER

-199 AKEEKA
+199 AKEENA

-211 HLRGY
+211 YHRGY

-224 EDGLRVLAAMEAEGW
+224 EDGLRVLAALEAQGW
-239 MPYLFPAWTTASVDA
+239 MHHLFPAWSTASADA
-254 PALEEVRK
+254 PGLEEMRK

-269 QGVSPDISAASV
+269 QGVSPDISAASM
-281 HFLTAKLSPKDLA
+281 HFLAAKLAPKDLS

-301 RPGFVEEWN
+301 RPGFIQEWDN
-310 HLDQAAKDFSKQLSG
+310 LDNAAKEFNKQLSG

-342 PQAVLWLGLTTKAP
+342 PQAVLWLGLTSSSP
-356 AIQAK
+356 AVQAK

-369 PEARQKIPYALFQ
+369 PEARQKVPHALLQ

-393 EELISRLFLGT
+393 EEMISGLFLGV
-404 IDGELQTE
+404 IDGKLETE
-412 EELRAFLEPYSP
+412 EQLRAFLEPYSP

-429 PVTVRRTRGSKKSE
+429 PVTVRRTRGSKKSGE
-443 PKARIPVEAEFD
+443 AKTKIPVEEAAFD
-455 GEPPELDDEEAAE
+455 GEPSELDDEEATE
-468 EPPGEADEEEDD
+468 EVEDEEG
-480 ESEPEVSLPPA
+480 EPEDSFAPPAKKSASA
-491 PKKSAKAPVATIPK
+491 PKKALPV
-505 SQAKSEAKHEV
+505 SESVNGA
-516 KHEAK
+516 
-521 HEVKSEA
+521 
-528 KHEAKQEALH
+528 
-538 PAGKGHAPPKASVPS
+538 PKAQATPKPEASG
-553 AAASPAAMKVP
+553 AKASPAAAKTAP
-564 SAPTLHVVTPSKLD
+564 NPTLHVVAPSKTG
-578 KVHVMAKPAKTTAP
+578 KVHVMAKAAKPTPPVPSHAHSPVPPAKKALP
-592 VVGHASSHPSGHG
+592 I
-605 SGHGHGSASAGKKP
+605 
-619 VPLKAAVVKSAPAK
+619 KAAQVKALPAK
-633 VVAKP
+633 AAAAKP
-638 VPSKPVLSKAV
+638 VPSKVIHRAPAKAA
-649 KKPVPKPAP
+649 PAAKPAP
-658 AARHAA
+658 
-664 KNNSHAKKA
+664 KNST
-673 AVKAPVKANR
+673 
-683 KPEPVKK
+683 
-690 SQPAKKS
+690 PAKKS
-697 APAKKHR
+697 APAKSPAKAHKKPEPAKKSPPAKKSAPARKHR

>member
-13 SVHQRNALEHIREAA
+13 SIHQRNALEHIRSAA

-61 ALKLKKPLEKA
+61 ALKLKKALEKA
-72 GGKLWGEHEPT
+72 GGKLWGEHEPS

-114 HWDTVLEDLRRR
+114 HWDTILEDLRRR

-169 EDPSRLL
+169 EDPARLL

-199 AKEEKA
+199 SKEEKA

-211 HLRGY
+211 YLRGY
-216 ELEEIGHE
+216 ELEEIAHE

-239 MPYLFPAWTTASVDA
+239 MHALFPAWTTAAADA
-254 PALEEVRK
+254 PALEEMRK

-281 HFLTAKLSPKDLA
+281 QYLTAKLAPKDLA
-294 ALKAMFV
+294 AIKALFV

-310 HLDQAAKDFSKQLSG
+310 NLDNAAREFNKQLSG

-342 PQAVLWLGLTTKAP
+342 PQAVLWLGLTSKSP

-369 PEARQKIPYALFQ
+369 PEARQKVPHALFQ

-393 EELISRLFLGT
+393 EEMLSLLFLGI
-404 IDGELQTE
+404 IDGKLESE
-412 EELRAFLEPYSP
+412 EQLRAFLQPYSP

-429 PVTVRRTRGSKKSE
+429 PVTIRRTRGSKKSGE
-443 PKARIPVEAEFD
+443 AKKIAVEEAAFD
-455 GEPPELDDEEAAE
+455 GDALELDDEEAAE
-468 EPPGEADEEEDD
+468 ETVEDADADD
-480 ESEPEVSLPPA
+480 DDSEPPISLPPA
-491 PKKSAKAPVATIPK
+491 AKKSAAPRKSLPENGAEKQAVHSPVSAKPAPVAVKAPVVSKPAP
-505 SQAKSEAKHEV
+505 
-516 KHEAK
+516 
-521 HEVKSEA
+521 
-528 KHEAKQEALH
+528 H
-538 PAGKGHAPPKASVPS
+538 PS
-553 AAASPAAMKVP
+553 
-564 SAPTLHVVTPSKLD
+564 LHVVAPGKTA
-578 KVHVMAKPAKTTAP
+578 KVHVMVKPEKPASAKGAP
-592 VVGHASSHPSGHG
+592 IQPPKPAAGHAPS
-605 SGHGHGSASAGKKP
+605 HGH
-619 VPLKAAVVKSAPAK
+619 APAK
-633 VVAKP
+633 
-638 VPSKPVLSKAV
+638 KAT
-649 KKPVPKPAP
+649 PI
-658 AARHAA
+658 
-664 KNNSHAKKA
+664 KA
-673 AVKAPVKANR
+673 AVKA
-683 KPEPVKK
+683 
-690 SQPAKKS
+690 
-697 APAKKHR
+697 APAKAVSSKAIPVKPSKHPAVKAAPAANRNR

>member
-13 SVHQRNALEHIREAA
+13 SIHQQNALQHIREAA

-48 SPVFDLDVTVQGN
+48 SPVFDLDVAVQGN

-72 GGKLWGEHEPT
+72 GGRLWGEHEPS

-114 HWDTVLEDLRRR
+114 HWDTILEDLRRR

-162 VSNYGFI
+162 VSNYGFL
-169 EDPSRLL
+169 EEPSRLL

-186 WQLDER
+186 WELDER

-211 HLRGY
+211 YHRGY

-224 EDGLRVLAAMEAEGW
+224 EDGLKVLAAMEAEGW
-239 MPYLFPAWTTASVDA
+239 MPYLFPSWTTASADA
-254 PALEEVRK
+254 PGLEEMRK

-281 HFLTAKLSPKDLA
+281 HYLTAKLPAKDLA

-301 RPGFVEEWN
+301 RPGFVAEWDN
-310 HLDQAAKDFSKQLSG
+310 LDNAAKEFNKQLSG

-342 PQAVLWLGLTTKAP
+342 PQAVLWLGLTSKSP
-356 AIQAK
+356 PIQAK

-369 PEARQKIPYALFQ
+369 PEARQKVPHALLQ

-393 EELISRLFLGT
+393 DEMISGLFLGV
-404 IDGELQTE
+404 IDGKLETDEQ
-412 EELRAFLEPYSP
+412 LRAFLEPYSP

-429 PVTVRRTRGSKKSE
+429 PVTVRRTRGSKKSGE
-443 PKARIPVEAEFD
+443 AKAKIPVEEVAEEATEEAAFD
-455 GEPPELDDEEAAE
+455 GEPLELDDEEGIE
-468 EPPGEADEEEDD
+468 DIDEEEDA
-480 ESEPEVSLPPA
+480 EPEDSFTAVVKKSAPA
-491 PKKSAKAPVATIPK
+491 PKKAHAQSESGNGASKAQAKPEVAAAKA
-505 SQAKSEAKHEV
+505 
-516 KHEAK
+516 
-521 HEVKSEA
+521 
-528 KHEAKQEALH
+528 
-538 PAGKGHAPPKASVPS
+538 AP
-553 AAASPAAMKVP
+553 AAAKTAP
-564 SAPTLHVVTPSKLD
+564 SPTLHVVAPAKQA
-578 KVHVMAKPAKTTAP
+578 KVHVMAKAAKPAPPSRPPSHAHSSAPVAKKTLPTKAAAVRTVPAKAVPAKAAP
-592 VVGHASSHPSGHG
+592 SKAIRRTPVKPPPAAKP
-605 SGHGHGSASAGKKP
+605 AGKSNNHVKKAVPTKP
-619 VPLKAAVVKSAPAK
+619 PA
-633 VVAKP
+633 
-638 VPSKPVLSKAV
+638 KAV
-649 KKPVPKPAP
+649 KKAEP
-658 AARHAA
+658 
-664 KNNSHAKKA
+664 AKK
-673 AVKAPVKANR
+673 
-683 KPEPVKK
+683 
-690 SQPAKKS
+690 SLPAKKS

>member
-13 SVHQRNALEHIREAA
+13 SIHQRNALDQIRLAA

-61 ALKLKKPLEKA
+61 ALKLKKTLEKA
-72 GGKLWGEHEPT
+72 GGKLWGEHEPS

-114 HWDTVLEDLRRR
+114 HWDTILEDLRRR

-169 EDPSRLL
+169 EDPARLL

-199 AKEEKA
+199 SKEEKA
-205 IEALSP
+205 IEALSAY
-211 HLRGY
+211 HRGY

-239 MPYLFPAWTTASVDA
+239 MHHLFPAWTTASADA
-254 PALEEVRK
+254 DALEEMRK

-269 QGVSPDISAASV
+269 QGVSPDISAVSV
-281 HFLTAKLSPKDLA
+281 HYLTAKLSSKDLA
-294 ALKAMFV
+294 ALKAAFV

-310 HLDQAAKDFSKQLSG
+310 NLDHAAKEFNKQLMG

-342 PQAVLWLGLTTKAP
+342 PQAVLWLGLTSKVP
-356 AIQAK
+356 AVQAK

-369 PEARQKIPYALFQ
+369 PEARQKIPHALLQ
-382 ELRITPEVPGY
+382 ELRITPEVHGY
-393 EELISRLFLGT
+393 DEMISRLFLGV
-404 IDGELQTE
+404 IDGNLETE
-412 EELRAFLEPYSP
+412 EQLRAFLEPYSP

-429 PVTVRRTRGSKKSE
+429 PVSVRRTRGSKKSGE
-443 PKARIPVEAEFD
+443 KSKVLVEAAFD
-455 GEPPELDDEEAAE
+455 GDADEVLPLDEDEVAE
-468 EPPGEADEEEDD
+468 EPIEDVEDEDEGDSEA
-480 ESEPEVSLPPA
+480 PVSLPPA
-491 PKKSAKAPVATIPK
+491 AKKSAPAAKK
-505 SQAKSEAKHEV
+505 SPAESQLS
-516 KHEAK
+516 
-521 HEVKSEA
+521 S
-528 KHEAKQEALH
+528 
-538 PAGKGHAPPKASVPS
+538 PAGKPGTKPEAPASK
-553 AAASPAAMKVP
+553 ASPAVAK
-564 SAPTLHVVTPSKLD
+564 SAPSPSLHVVAPAKQA
-578 KVHVMAKPAKTTAP
+578 KVHVMAKQPAKPAP
-592 VVGHASSHPSGHG
+592 PAAPNRVHSSKPSPNHAPSHPHP
-605 SGHGHGSASAGKKP
+605 AGKKALPMKP
-619 VPLKAAVVKSAPAK
+619 VPAKAAPAK
-633 VVAKP
+633 HVSAKS
-638 VPSKPVLSKAV
+638 VPSKPVPAKMVRGPVAKPVAVAKPAV
-649 KKPVPKPAP
+649 KHGVP
-658 AARHAA
+658 
-664 KNNSHAKKA
+664 SKKT
-673 AVKAPVKANR
+673 AVKAPVK
-683 KPEPVKK
+683 VQKK
-690 SQPAKKS
+690 SEPAKKS
-697 APAKKHR
+697 HPAKKPVPARKHK